1 VRASLALPPTA
12 MSHGASAGPLTASPS
27 THHVPPD
34 TISAG
39 RSSPPSPR
47 IRRATHPRR
56 HTSDR
61 TERFGTLRHAQHL
74 RGGVSPGL
82 THAHPAWMR
91 AAVGCGSRT
100 HPVLP
105 CSAAWREAR
114 VALGHEIRGGVT
126 REHGYQ
132 QDKHE
137 WVTSWW
143 RYRDRVFHACP
154 SLRTPSRE
162 STDRMQPGTAWGT
175 WCARSKADGE
185 HRTGVTS
192 RGDGRRDGRGIGRWV

>member
-1 VRASLALPPTA
+1 MCQSQPENLVKACN
-12 MSHGASAGPLTASPS
+12 GACLSCPA
-27 THHVPPD
+27 THRDV
-34 TISAG
+34 TWCFG
-39 RSSPPSPR
+39 
-47 IRRATHPRR
+47 RATHRVAE
-56 HTSDR
+56 HTSRSSGYDIG
-61 TERFGTLRHAQHL
+61 GTLQPTQSTYPPSHAPAEAHVRSDGALRHPPA
-74 RGGVSPGL
+74 RSAPPGCCVSPGL

-100 HPVLP
+100 HPVMP

-143 RYRDRVFHACP
+143 RYRDSEIPCLSVATYP
-154 SLRTPSRE
+154 KP
-162 STDRMQPGTAWGT
+162 
-175 WCARSKADGE
+175 
-185 HRTGVTS
+185 
-192 RGDGRRDGRGIGRWV
+192 